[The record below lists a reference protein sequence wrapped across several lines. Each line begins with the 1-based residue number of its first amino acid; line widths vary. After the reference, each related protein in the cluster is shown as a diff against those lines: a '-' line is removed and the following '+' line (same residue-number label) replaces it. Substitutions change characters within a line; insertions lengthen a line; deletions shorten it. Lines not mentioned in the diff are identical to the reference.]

1 MNSISMRQKSWGN
14 GSTSGP
20 WVKFDLSDEED
31 LNRLKNNNGKCYE
44 VFLVE
49 VDDNGQP
56 IHGEKPKTIKIKG
69 HFTTGDG
76 GGGVY
81 MEESATLDDVTPEE
95 WNNAQKLMINNRPA
109 SNYASLLTK
118 TPNFQKYLYALD
130 EAQCDRALKKEL
142 MIASK
147 SELDSDKQAF
157 DRFVDI
163 IKKYNSWAT
172 VPPVSVDQAVYM
184 MGGSL
189 DEDDLSLHSVS

>member
-1 MNSISMRQKSWGN
+1 MNSIPMRQKSWGN

-31 LNRLKNNNGKCYE
+31 LSKLKNNNGKCYE

-56 IHGEKPKTIKIKG
+56 VHGEK
-69 HFTTGDG
+69 
-76 GGGVY
+76 
-81 MEESATLDDVTPEE
+81 SAVKTLDDVTPEE

-142 MIASK
+142 MIVSK
-147 SELDSDKQAF
+147 SELDRDQEAYDGF
-157 DRFVDI
+157 
-163 IKKYNSWAT
+163 IKLIQEYNSWAASQNIT
-172 VPPVSVDQAVYM
+172 RDQAIRM
-184 MGGSL
+184 MGGTT
-189 DEDDLSLHSVS
+189 DEDISIYSGD